1 MTDIQPYPIKLVWD
15 NTGGEGAAT
24 GEMEVFPANH
34 PVPFS
39 KMLTFY
45 KTSTFQVSELFF
57 TWKVIYDDLLYCFS
71 GYWRICK

>member
-45 KTSTFQVSELFF
+45 KSSTFQVGKY
-57 TWKVIYDDLLYCFS
+57 T
-71 GYWRICK
+71 